1 MLPDDSKPFHV
12 VCDASDFAIGCA
24 LMQLDDEGRERVVS
38 YQSRQM
44 KPAERNYPVHDKEL
58 LAMRYALIKFRVY
71 LLGEQTFAV
80 YTDHASLRTA
90 MKSPHLSQR
99 MARWLSFFAEYNFV
113 VHYKPGKNNIL
124 ADALS
129 RRPDYD
135 PRTVLGRQ
143 VIDDEDE
150 DDDHCAV
157 CIASGINLT
166 NVAPKMDLRD
176 EIVAAYAD
184 DVVYAGIVAYLRA
197 PSDETLEALS
207 RNTRNQ
213 IDRYHLDGDL
223 LCYNIDKFD
232 APRVVVPND
241 DDLRARI
248 IHEFHDS
255 PIRAHLGREK
265 TFAAVSRDFFW
276 PHMYK
281 WVRKWVRTCETCQR
295 VKPSKSSQAP
305 LRPLPIATEAW
316 RSVSMDFI
324 FELPP
329 DAEGRTGVLVFVDRF
344 TKMVHLIPV
353 SDTVTAAETAAHYIG
368 YVFRHHGLPESIVSD
383 RDPRFTSAFWSS
395 LFQLLGTK
403 LSMSTAAH
411 PETDGQTERVN
422 RVLEDV
428 LRSYATS
435 FASWSSFLPL
445 AEFALNNAEHASTGL
460 TPFFA
465 NNARHPR
472 VPTLI
477 AVGHPAAP
485 RGSTLGGDEDGVND
499 MTSAAHEDVTLN
511 AVTRSKTRK
520 ALATPDIAASPLAT
534 WTARTLINPSNAGV
548 PLAANYAP
556 KTPAR
561 PVDNA
566 AVSEFVMQ
574 RQSIARFVRDALQDA
589 VDKQKENADKRGR
602 KNMATFAT
610 GDQVLLSTDGIRS
623 SAVTNLGASKL
634 APRFIGPFKV
644 TKVNGEAYTL
654 DIPSSLRL
662 HPTFYVGRLKKY
674 HAATIP
680 STTNPQAPER
690 RARGPHDAQSSP
702 PTGEVELPPAA
713 PRRHASPA
721 RESAPAAPGST
732 GAPPQAPSEPA
743 PLGSSPPQPPP
754 ERPTPGSQLPPDHLG
769 LPKRTSYRREPPPPI
784 VDSAG
789 DTRWIVDHIVPHE
802 DPPRATPRTR
812 VRTSSPATRGI
823 PAARRYRGRWL
834 GFPPDGDTW
843 EPRSTLLRDV
853 PDVVREYEDEIASE
867 NATVADLAATEN
879 ANDHAPVEKSPA
891 ENERGGPR
899 RD

>member
-1 MLPDDSKPFHV
+1 
-12 VCDASDFAIGCA
+12 
-24 LMQLDDEGRERVVS
+24 
-38 YQSRQM
+38 
-44 KPAERNYPVHDKEL
+44 
-58 LAMRYALIKFRVY
+58 
-71 LLGEQTFAV
+71 
-80 YTDHASLRTA
+80 

-99 MARWLSFFAEYNFV
+99 MARWLSFFAEYIFV

-124 ADALS
+124 TDALS

-166 NVAPKMDLRD
+166 NVAPEMDLRD

-184 DVVYAGIVAYLRA
+184 DAVYAGIVAYLRA
-197 PSDETLEALS
+197 PSDETLGALS

-248 IHEFHDS
+248 THEFHDS
-255 PIRAHLGREK
+255 PMGAHLGREK
-265 TFAAVSRDFFW
+265 TFAAVSRDFFY

-324 FELPP
+324 FGLPPDAEGRTGVLAP

-353 SDTVTAAETAAHYIG
+353 SDTVTAAETAAHFIDC
-368 YVFRHHGLPESIVSD
+368 VFRHHGLPESIVSD

-395 LFQLLGTK
+395 LFQFLGTK

-422 RVLEDV
+422 RVLEAV

-472 VPTLI
+472 VPALI
-477 AVGHPAAP
+477 AVGHPMAP
-485 RGSTLGGDEDGVND
+485 RGSTLGGDEDDVHD

-511 AVTRSKTRK
+511 AVTRSKTK
-520 ALATPDIAASPLAT
+520 QALATPDIAASSLAA
-534 WTARTLINPSNAGV
+534 WTARTLIDPRNAGV
-548 PLAANYAP
+548 PVAANYAP

-566 AVSEFVMQ
+566 AVSEFVLQ

-602 KNMATFAT
+602 KNMATFET

-623 SAVTNLGASKL
+623 CAMTNLGASKL
-634 APRFIGPFKV
+634 APRFIGPFRVLKL
-644 TKVNGEAYTL
+644 NGEAYTL
-654 DIPSSLRL
+654 DIPTSLRL

-674 HAATIP
+674 HPATIP
-680 STTNPQAPER
+680 STASSPAPER
-690 RARGPHDAQSSP
+690 RANVPHDAQSPS
-702 PTGEVELPPAA
+702 
-713 PRRHASPA
+713 
-721 RESAPAAPGST
+721 
-732 GAPPQAPSEPA
+732 PQAPPEPA
-743 PLGSSPPQPPP
+743 QPESSPPQPPSECP
-754 ERPTPGSQLPPDHLG
+754 LHDSHRFPSRLG
-769 LPKRTSYRREPPPPI
+769 PPKRTSYRREPPPPI

-789 DTRWIVDHIVPHE
+789 DTRWIVDHIVAHE
-802 DPPRATPRTR
+802 DPSRVTSRTR
-812 VRTSSPATRGI
+812 IRTSDQASRGI
-823 PAARRYRGRWL
+823 PAGRRYRVRWL
-834 GFPPDGDTW
+834 GFPADDDTW

-853 PDVVREYEDEIASE
+853 PDVVREYEDEIANDSDSE
-867 NATVADLAATEN
+867 REPSTQARGEVRR
-879 ANDHAPVEKSPA
+879 ND
-891 ENERGGPR
+891 
-899 RD
+899 

>member
-1 MLPDDSKPFHV
+1 
-12 VCDASDFAIGCA
+12 
-24 LMQLDDEGRERVVS
+24 
-38 YQSRQM
+38 
-44 KPAERNYPVHDKEL
+44 
-58 LAMRYALIKFRVY
+58 
-71 LLGEQTFAV
+71 
-80 YTDHASLRTA
+80 
-90 MKSPHLSQR
+90 
-99 MARWLSFFAEYNFV
+99 
-113 VHYKPGKNNIL
+113 
-124 ADALS
+124 
-129 RRPDYD
+129 
-135 PRTVLGRQ
+135 
-143 VIDDEDE
+143 
-150 DDDHCAV
+150 
-157 CIASGINLT
+157 
-166 NVAPKMDLRD
+166 
-176 EIVAAYAD
+176 
-184 DVVYAGIVAYLRA
+184 
-197 PSDETLEALS
+197 
-207 RNTRNQ
+207 
-213 IDRYHLDGDL
+213 
-223 LCYNIDKFD
+223 
-232 APRVVVPND
+232 
-241 DDLRARI
+241 
-248 IHEFHDS
+248 
-255 PIRAHLGREK
+255 
-265 TFAAVSRDFFW
+265 
-276 PHMYK
+276 
-281 WVRKWVRTCETCQR
+281 
-295 VKPSKSSQAP
+295 
-305 LRPLPIATEAW
+305 
-316 RSVSMDFI
+316 
-324 FELPP
+324 
-329 DAEGRTGVLVFVDRF
+329 
-344 TKMVHLIPV
+344 MVHLIPV
-353 SDTVTAAETAAHYIG
+353 SDTVTAADTAAHFIDC
-368 YVFRHHGLPESIVSD
+368 VFRHHGLPESIVSD

-411 PETDGQTERVN
+411 PKTDGQTERVN

-428 LRSYATS
+428 LRSYATT

-472 VPTLI
+472 VPALI
-477 AVGHPAAP
+477 AVGHPTAP
-485 RGSTLGGDEDGVND
+485 RGSTLGGDEDDVHD

-511 AVTRSKTRK
+511 AVTRSKTEK
-520 ALATPDIAASPLAT
+520 ALATPDIAASPIAT
-534 WTARTLINPSNAGV
+534 WTARTLINPGNAGV
-548 PLAANYAP
+548 PLAAKYAA

-561 PVDNA
+561 PVENA

-602 KNMATFAT
+602 KNIATFAT

-654 DIPSSLRL
+654 DIPTSLRL

-680 STTNPQAPER
+680 STTNPPAPER
-690 RARGPHDAQSSP
+690 RASGPRDAQSSP

-721 RESAPAAPGST
+721 RESAPAALGST

-754 ERPTPGSQLPPDHLG
+754 ERPTPDPQLPPGHPG
-769 LPKRTSYRREPPPPI
+769 VPKRTSYRREPPPPI

-789 DTRWIVDHIVPHE
+789 DTRWIVDHIVAHE

-823 PAARRYRGRWL
+823 PAARRYRVRWL
-834 GFPPDGDTW
+834 GFPPDDDTW
-843 EPRSTLLRDV
+843 EPRSTLIQDV

-879 ANDHAPVEKSPA
+879 ASDHAPAEKSPT
-891 ENERGGPR
+891 ESERGGPR
-899 RD
+899 RDEKTLRRRQAHADGAAFTHLNVADPIDIPRVGAHARPQIPQRVVADDFFASLEPLDEAGVRTKHPVPPDDHGAPRVLERVVCDAFDTLPSQRTEPAEVGLHRRQRLWRLSARQVVQAPWLQLAIHHAQL

>member
-1 MLPDDSKPFHV
+1 MSAEPKSAREERFAAQTWESLKASGNPIYETARAFADVFLYKTPAELPADRGVRHEIDLAPGSKYCVTWQWPLPRDQGKAIDDFFQGRRQAGHVRESISPHSSPVKKATGGWRIVHAFNKLNDATIPAQTPIPRKDMVLDSMSGSVIYSAIDLTDGFYQILMRESDIPLTAVSTPSGMLWEWLVMPQGLKNAPATFNRMVPHVLRPLRDFAPSYFDDIFFHSRAEGDFSAVEVHKDATWLWRPEHQAAFDSVKKSLASAPILMLPDESKPFHV

-24 LMQLDDEGRERVVS
+24 LMQFDDEGRERVVS

-44 KPAERNYPVHDKEL
+44 KPAERNYPVHGKEL
-58 LAMRYALIKFRVY
+58 LAMSYALIKFRVY

-113 VHYKPGKNNIL
+113 VHYKPGKNDIL

-166 NVAPKMDLRD
+166 NVSPELDLRN

-184 DVVYAGIVAYLRA
+184 DAVYAGIVAYLRA
-197 PSDETLEALS
+197 PSDETLGALS

-255 PIRAHLGREK
+255 PMGAHLGREK

-276 PHMYK
+276 PHMFK

-324 FELPP
+324 FGLPP
-329 DAEGRTGVLVFVDRF
+329 DAEGRIGVLVFVDRF

-353 SDTVTAAETAAHYIG
+353 SDTVTAAETAAHFIDC
-368 YVFRHHGLPESIVSD
+368 VFRHHGLPESIVSD

-472 VPTLI
+472 VPALI
-477 AVGHPAAP
+477 TVGRPTAP
-485 RGSTLGGDEDGVND
+485 RGSTLGEDEDGVND
-499 MTSAAHEDVTLN
+499 MTSAAHEDVMLN
-511 AVTRSKTRK
+511 AVTRSKTKK
-520 ALATPDIAASPLAT
+520 ALAAPDIAASPLAT
-534 WTARTLINPSNAGV
+534 WTTRTLIDSASAGV
-548 PLAANYAP
+548 PVATNYAP

-566 AVSEFVMQ
+566 PVSEFVLQ
-574 RQSIARFVRDALQDA
+574 RQSITRFVRDALQDA

-602 KNMATFAT
+602 KNMAAFET
-610 GDQVLLSTDGIRS
+610 GDQSHEG
-623 SAVTNLGASKL
+623 
-634 APRFIGPFKV
+634 
-644 TKVNGEAYTL
+644 
-654 DIPSSLRL
+654 
-662 HPTFYVGRLKKY
+662 
-674 HAATIP
+674 
-680 STTNPQAPER
+680 
-690 RARGPHDAQSSP
+690 
-702 PTGEVELPPAA
+702 
-713 PRRHASPA
+713 
-721 RESAPAAPGST
+721 
-732 GAPPQAPSEPA
+732 
-743 PLGSSPPQPPP
+743 
-754 ERPTPGSQLPPDHLG
+754 
-769 LPKRTSYRREPPPPI
+769 KR
-784 VDSAG
+784 
-789 DTRWIVDHIVPHE
+789 
-802 DPPRATPRTR
+802 
-812 VRTSSPATRGI
+812 
-823 PAARRYRGRWL
+823 
-834 GFPPDGDTW
+834 
-843 EPRSTLLRDV
+843 
-853 PDVVREYEDEIASE
+853 
-867 NATVADLAATEN
+867 
-879 ANDHAPVEKSPA
+879 
-891 ENERGGPR
+891 
-899 RD
+899 

>member
-1 MLPDDSKPFHV
+1 
-12 VCDASDFAIGCA
+12 
-24 LMQLDDEGRERVVS
+24 
-38 YQSRQM
+38 
-44 KPAERNYPVHDKEL
+44 
-58 LAMRYALIKFRVY
+58 
-71 LLGEQTFAV
+71 
-80 YTDHASLRTA
+80 
-90 MKSPHLSQR
+90 

-157 CIASGINLT
+157 RIASGINLT
-166 NVAPKMDLRD
+166 NVSPEMDLRD

-184 DVVYAGIVAYLRA
+184 DAVYASIMAYLRA
-197 PSDETLEALS
+197 PSDETLGALS

-241 DDLRARI
+241 DDLQARI

-255 PIRAHLGREK
+255 PMGAHLGREK
-265 TFAAVSRDFFW
+265 TFAAVSRAFFW

-324 FELPP
+324 FGLPP
-329 DAEGRTGVLVFVDRF
+329 DAESRTGVLVFVDRF

-353 SDTVTAAETAAHYIG
+353 SDTVTAAETAAHFIDC
-368 YVFRHHGLPESIVSD
+368 VFRHHGLPESIVSD

-472 VPTLI
+472 VPALI
-477 AVGHPAAP
+477 AVGHPTAP
-485 RGSTLGGDEDGVND
+485 RGSTLGGDEDDVND

-511 AVTRSKTRK
+511 AVTRSTTKK

-534 WTARTLINPSNAGV
+534 WTARTLINPGNVGV

-556 KTPAR
+556 KTPAC

-644 TKVNGEAYTL
+644 MKLNGEAYTL
-654 DIPSSLRL
+654 DIPTSLRL

-680 STTNPQAPER
+680 STTNPQAPKR
-690 RARGPHDAQSSP
+690 RASGPRDAQPSP

-732 GAPPQAPSEPA
+732 AAPPQAPSEPA

-754 ERPTPGSQLPPDHLG
+754 EHPTPGSQLPPDHLG

-823 PAARRYRGRWL
+823 PAARRYWGHWL

-879 ANDHAPVEKSPA
+879 
-891 ENERGGPR
+891 ERGGPR

>member
-1 MLPDDSKPFHV
+1 
-12 VCDASDFAIGCA
+12 
-24 LMQLDDEGRERVVS
+24 
-38 YQSRQM
+38 M
-44 KPAERNYPVHDKEL
+44 KPAERNYRVHDKEL

-135 PRTVLGRQ
+135 PWTVLGRQ

-150 DDDHCAV
+150 EDDHCAV

-166 NVAPKMDLRD
+166 NVSPEMDLRD

-184 DVVYAGIVAYLRA
+184 DAVYAGIVAYLRA
-197 PSDETLEALS
+197 PSDGTLGALS
-207 RNTRNQ
+207 RNTCNQ
-213 IDRYHLDGDL
+213 IGRYHLDGDL

-241 DDLRARI
+241 D
-248 IHEFHDS
+248 EFHDS
-255 PIRAHLGREK
+255 PMGAHLGREK
-265 TFAAVSRDFFW
+265 TFAAVRATSSG
-276 PHMYK
+276 P
-281 WVRKWVRTCETCQR
+281 TCTNGA
-295 VKPSKSSQAP
+295 S
-305 LRPLPIATEAW
+305 
-316 RSVSMDFI
+316 
-324 FELPP
+324 
-329 DAEGRTGVLVFVDRF
+329 
-344 TKMVHLIPV
+344 
-353 SDTVTAAETAAHYIG
+353 
-368 YVFRHHGLPESIVSD
+368 
-383 RDPRFTSAFWSS
+383 
-395 LFQLLGTK
+395 
-403 LSMSTAAH
+403 H

-465 NNARHPR
+465 NNAHHPR
-472 VPTLI
+472 VPALI
-477 AVGHPAAP
+477 AVGHSTAP
-485 RGSTLGGDEDGVND
+485 RGSTLGDDEDGVND

-511 AVTRSKTRK
+511 AATRSKTKK

-534 WTARTLINPSNAGV
+534 WTARTLVDPGNAGV
-548 PLAANYAP
+548 PVAANYAP

-561 PVDNA
+561 PADNA
-566 AVSEFVMQ
+566 AVSEFVLQ
-574 RQSIARFVRDALQDA
+574 RQSIARLVRDALQDA

-602 KNMATFAT
+602 KNMATFET
-610 GDQVLLSTDGIRS
+610 GDQMLLSTDVIWS

-634 APRFIGPFKV
+634 APRFIGPFRV
-644 TKVNGEAYTL
+644 MKVNGEAYTM
-654 DIPSSLRL
+654 DIPTSLRL
-662 HPTFYVGRLKKY
+662 HPTFYVGHLKKY

-680 STTNPQAPER
+680 STNPPAPER
-690 RARGPHDAQSSP
+690 RASGLHDAQSSP

-713 PRRHASPA
+713 LRKHASPA
-721 RESAPAAPGST
+721 GETAPAAPDST

-743 PLGSSPPQPPP
+743 PLGASPFQPPP
-754 ERPTPGSQLPPDHLG
+754 ERPTPDSQLPPGHLG

-789 DTRWIVDHIVPHE
+789 DTGWIVDHFVAHE
-802 DPPRATPRTR
+802 DQPRATPRTR
-812 VRTSSPATRGI
+812 IRTSSPATRGI
-823 PAARRYRGRWL
+823 PAAPLYRVRWL
-834 GFPPDGDTW
+834 GFPPDDDTW
-843 EPRSTLLRDV
+843 EPRSTLHRDV
-853 PDVVREYEDEIASE
+853 PDVVREDEDEIASDH
-867 NATVADLAATEN
+867 ATVADLAATEN
-879 ANDHAPVEKSPA
+879 ASDHAPAEKSPA
-891 ENERGGPR
+891 TTR
-899 RD
+899 RH